1 MKSHPV
7 RRPSIFGLEEPGA
20 SDFPRHWYYVSPRT
34 KDTFGKRL
42 FGSAKP
48 KGGVCLS
55 LRRTSGIENL
65 SFFALRAP
73 KAPLAG
79 DPSILRSQKD
89 TEKQQFLRKGAVR
102 ILSWHCL
109 IILVAFLCQYLGKFH
124 LGFRPFSNF
133 SRRDRGH
140 RRYPPGG
147 HTPEESRSQS
157 SHKRQNKRGRGGST
171 AEQKTKKS
179 KKGKEEK

>member
-1 MKSHPV
+1 MKSHPA
-7 RRPSIFGLEEPGA
+7 RRASIFGLEEPGA
-20 SDFPRHWYYVSPRT
+20 SGFPRHWYYVSPRI

-109 IILVAFLCQYLGKFH
+109 IILVAFLCQYLDKFH
-124 LGFRPFSNF
+124 LGFRPFRSLRKRKQ
-133 SRRDRGH
+133 SLQGGLSPTSLRAPKIPARRAHTRG
-140 RRYPPGG
+140 
-147 HTPEESRSQS
+147 ESQPVF
-157 SHKRQNKRGRGGST
+157 
-171 AEQKTKKS
+171 A
-179 KKGKEEK
+179 